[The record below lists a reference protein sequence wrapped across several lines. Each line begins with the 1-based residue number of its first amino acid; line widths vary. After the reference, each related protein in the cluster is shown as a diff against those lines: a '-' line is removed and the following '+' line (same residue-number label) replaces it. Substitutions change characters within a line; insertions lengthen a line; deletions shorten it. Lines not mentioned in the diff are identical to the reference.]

1 MRNKFI
7 YILLL
12 IFLFG
17 CSSQQDRIKRTTIS
31 MGTTIEIQVIHNNN
45 QVANEAINSAF
56 EEVER
61 INRKYSTY
69 IDSNYIWVINNSGV
83 SELKVDDETFYL
95 LQKCNE
101 FYEAT
106 NGGFDAA
113 IGTYIDILG
122 FETDNPD
129 EPTITEIQSALEKV
143 GWKHIE
149 LLENNLIRKIKPVKI
164 NFGAIAKG
172 YAVDR
177 MAEILR
183 NNGIK
188 KFLINAGGELIGE
201 GNDWT
206 IGIQHPRKKNEL
218 LGKVILNNISV
229 ATSGDYEQ
237 FFEKKNKRF
246 HHIINPKT
254 GLPSLET
261 QAVTIISEKN
271 VDADALATGV
281 FVIGPVE
288 GLKIIESLKNVEGL
302 IVDSSGTIIKS
313 SGFDQY
319 FRR

>member
-1 MRNKFI
+1 MRNNFI
-7 YILLL
+7 YILL
-12 IFLFG
+12 FLLFFG
-17 CSSQQDRIKRTTIS
+17 CSSQQEKIERTIIS
-31 MGTTIEIQVIHNNN
+31 MGTTIEIQVIHLDD
-45 QVANEAINSAF
+45 QAANEAINSAF

-69 IDSNYIWVINNSGV
+69 IDSNYIWVINNSELG
-83 SELKVDDETFYL
+83 ELKVDDETFYL

-101 FYEAT
+101 FYEVT

-149 LLENNLIRKIKPVKI
+149 LLENNLIRKNKPVKI

-206 IGIQHPRKKNEL
+206 IGIQHPRKKNQL
-218 LGKVILNNISV
+218 LGRVILNNISV

-237 FFEKKNKRF
+237 FLEKNNKRF

-281 FVIGPVE
+281 FVIGPVA
-288 GLKIIESLKNVEGL
+288 GLRIIESLKNVEGL

>member
-12 IFLFG
+12 IFLLG
-17 CSSQQDRIKRTTIS
+17 CSSQQVRIKRTTIS
-31 MGTTIEIQVIHNNN
+31 MGTTIEIQVIHNDN
-45 QVANEAINSAF
+45 QAANEAINSAF

-69 IDSNYIWVINNSGV
+69 IDSNYLWVINNSGV

-101 FYEAT
+101 FYVVT

-129 EPTITEIQSALEKV
+129 EPSITEIQSALEKV

-149 LLENNLIRKIKPVKI
+149 LLENNLIRKTKPVKI

-201 GNDWT
+201 GNEWT

-288 GLKIIESLKNVEGL
+288 GLKIIESLENVEGL
-302 IVDSSGTIIKS
+302 IVDSSGTIIKT

>member
-7 YILLL
+7 YILLF
-12 IFLFG
+12 IFLVG
-17 CSSQQDRIKRTTIS
+17 CSSHQEKIKRTTIS
-31 MGTTIEIQVIHNNN
+31 MGTTIEIQVIHNDN
-45 QVANEAINSAF
+45 QAANEAINSAF

-69 IDSNYIWVINNSGV
+69 IDSNYLWVINNSGV

-101 FYEAT
+101 FYVVT
-106 NGGFDAA
+106 NGSFDAA

-129 EPTITEIQSALEKV
+129 EPSITEIQSALEKV

-149 LLENNLIRKIKPVKI
+149 LLENNLIRKTKPVKI

-201 GNDWT
+201 GNEWT

-288 GLKIIESLKNVEGL
+288 GLKIIESLENVEGL
-302 IVDSSGTIIKS
+302 IVDSSGTIIKT

>member
-7 YILLL
+7 YILLF
-12 IFLFG
+12 IFLVG
-17 CSSQQDRIKRTTIS
+17 CSSHQEKIKRTTIS
-31 MGTTIEIQVIHNNN
+31 MGTTIEIQVIHNDN
-45 QVANEAINSAF
+45 QAANEAINSAF

-69 IDSNYIWVINNSGV
+69 IDNNYLWVINNSGV

-106 NGGFDAA
+106 NRGFDAA

-129 EPTITEIQSALEKV
+129 EPAITAIQSALEKV

-149 LLENNLIRKIKPVKI
+149 LLENNLIRKNKPVKI

-201 GNDWT
+201 GNEWT

-288 GLKIIESLKNVEGL
+288 GLIIIESLKNVEGL